1 MDPQMILILVLAAMN
16 LLALWFITVLWRK
29 SSASSNQLPI
39 QDSLQLIK
47 AELAASQN
55 ESLQSIRE
63 SIDRA
68 HALLNERLSEGTTS
82 LERRLGVISEIQT
95 TLGQLKV
102 QAENMETVGRNIQT
116 LSELLRPPKVRGGIG
131 ETLLENLLH
140 EILPRSLVETQF
152 GFSDGQRVDAIIK
165 VGERLLPIDAKFPLE
180 SFQRLASEP
189 DNKALRKEFTQT
201 LKKHIDD
208 IADKYIRPDE
218 KTTEFA
224 LIYLPAERIYYE
236 IISSDDQTIFSHA
249 LKRRVIPT
257 SPGHLYPLLA
267 TITSIYSDLHLSS
280 QSLAEGTHRLST
292 SLAALK
298 ESVGRMQN
306 YLGKMQG
313 SLRSA
318 GNNLER
324 AQHETETMDAGLH
337 RIMAPEGEIIESPEN

>member
-1 MDPQMILILVLAAMN
+1 MEWQTILIIVLAALN
-16 LLALWFITVLWRK
+16 VAALGFIIALWRK
-29 SSASSNQLPI
+29 TTLSSNQLPL

-47 AELAASQN
+47 AELSTAQF
-55 ESLQSIRE
+55 ESLRSIRE

-68 HALLNERLSEGTTS
+68 HTLLNERLAEGTS
-82 LERRLGVISEIQT
+82 SMDRRMEVISEIQT

-131 ETLLENLLH
+131 ETLLENLLY
-140 EILPRSLVETQF
+140 EILPRSLIETQYK
-152 GFSDGQRVDAIIK
+152 FSNGQRVDAAIR

-180 SFQRLASEP
+180 SFQRLAAEP
-189 DNKALRKEFTQT
+189 ENLALRKEFNQT

-208 IADKYIRPDE
+208 IADKYIRPAE
-218 KTTEFA
+218 HTTEFA

-236 IISSDDQTIFSHA
+236 IISSEDQSIFSYA

-267 TITSIYSDLHLSS
+267 TISSIYSDLHLSS
-280 QSLAEGTHRLST
+280 QSLNEGAHKLST

-298 ESVGRMQN
+298 ESVGRLQH
-306 YLGKMQG
+306 YLGKMRG
-313 SLRSA
+313 SLKSA
-318 GNNLER
+318 GTNLDR
-324 AQHETETMDAGLH
+324 ALDESETMDTGLN
-337 RIMAPEGEIIESPEN
+337 RIIEPETEIVVNNEN